1 MDYQNL
7 MEELKETSEALKQSN
22 EKTKMLEEDIDSLQ
36 KQIVSLQEQVSY
48 ANHQFNTASHQLDL
62 IQHSVFWRTTLPLR
76 SALQKVKGK
85 ARSVRSLRLAYNGA
99 RILKNQGV
107 KGIFHRSRDK
117 AILKKYHYSP
127 AKYASFLSEED
138 FLIQL
143 RDPNPPKIK
152 ISILVPL
159 YNTPKGFL
167 KEMLDSVC
175 YQTYPNWELCLADG
189 SDSNHAYVEKICR
202 QRASKDS
209 RIRYQKLS
217 ENKGISE
224 NTNQCA
230 EMATGEYIALLDHDD
245 VLMPSALY
253 EVAATLEQNSDI
265 DVVYTDENRLKNHQ
279 FYAPFHKPDWS
290 LDLLYSQMYIGH
302 LLVFRKGLLSDQKLF
317 NAQYNGAQ
325 DYDLML
331 RLSEKAEVIHHI
343 PKCLYAWREHEESTS
358 VNADSKPYA
367 HEAGLNALNDHLK
380 RKYGDKAYA
389 ESGKYLFTFIPR
401 FRLLNENP
409 KISIIM
415 PMKDHADLSKRC
427 VDSIL
432 EKSTYSNYEILILD
446 NRSQEQ
452 ETFEWFKSAEAK
464 DSRVKVCTADFE
476 FNWSKLNNFGMEQAD
491 GDIYIFLN
499 NDMEVISEDWME
511 RLAENA
517 LRDDVGVV
525 GALLLYPDDTIQHA
539 GVVVGMNYWADHVF
553 KGLPPVHTMGPFISP
568 MLTRNVSA
576 VTGACMAVS
585 KKAVE
590 AIGLFDTE
598 FIICG
603 SDIEYCIRAN
613 NKGLSVIYNPNVML
627 YHHESKS
634 RSSYIPEID
643 FTLSNKVYQRYR
655 ESYDPYFNPSLDIN
669 SIIPSVGGNV
679 PVHTENCISEAS
691 LVYEASPFT
700 PRKDSLL
707 GEDLRINLLVPSIKD
722 EHIFGGISTALKI
735 FENICENLNVKRRI
749 IITDID
755 ADKKDA
761 AKFSDFV
768 MVPHQKES
776 NAFAQIV
783 NYSCRPGKSLP
794 VGKRDVFMATAW
806 WTAYPTQD
814 VIQWQEK
821 NWGEKNKLI
830 YLIQDFEPFF
840 YPWSSHFSMAES
852 TYKMDIPV
860 IAIFNSYLLMEYFKL
875 NQYQFYKELYF
886 DPTMNA
892 KLLASLT
899 DAPSYKRKKQII
911 FYGRPSAPRNA
922 FEMVI
927 KALKLWSEQQSNI
940 KDWTIYSVGEKHE
953 TVDLGNGIKI
963 VSLGKLSLNGYI
975 DLMKETYAAV
985 SLMVSPHPS
994 YPPLEM
1000 SSYGIKTIT
1009 NCYANKD
1016 LTGFNDNIISLK
1028 DYSPAKIAEALLKV
1042 CDKYQEDCP
1051 ISVNPE
1057 YCSQKDIFSDIALE
1071 IKKEF

>member
-1 MDYQNL
+1 MDYENL
-7 MEELKETSEALKQSN
+7 KKELTETSKELEQSKQ
-22 EKTKMLEEDIDSLQ
+22 KGKLLEDDIDLLQ
-36 KQIVSLQEQVSY
+36 KQIVSLQEQVAH
-48 ANHQFNTASHQLDL
+48 ANQQYNAASHQLDL

-76 SALQKVKGK
+76 TTLQKVKGRL
-85 ARSVRSLRLAYNGA
+85 RSIRGLRILYNGA
-99 RILKNQGV
+99 KILKNQGIR
-107 KGIFHRSRDK
+107 GILNRFRDK
-117 AILKKYHYSP
+117 AILKKYHFSP
-127 AKYASFLSEED
+127 AKYVPFISETD
-138 FLIQL
+138 FLTQL
-143 RDPNPPKIK
+143 RDPNPPQIK

-159 YNTPKGFL
+159 YNTPKQFL

-175 YQTYPNWELCLADG
+175 YQTYRNWELCLADG
-189 SDSNHAYVEKICR
+189 SDAEHSYVGKICR
-202 QRASKDS
+202 QYASADS

-217 ENKGISE
+217 ENRGISD

-245 VLMPSALY
+245 ILLPSALY
-253 EVAATLEQNSDI
+253 EVANTLDKYSDI
-265 DVVYTDENRLKNHQ
+265 DVVYSDENRLKGNQ
-279 FYAPFHKPDWS
+279 LYAPFHKPDWS

-302 LLVFRKGLLSDQKLF
+302 LLVFKNGLLPDKKLF
-317 NAQYNGAQ
+317 FHQYNGAQ

-331 RLSEKAEVIHHI
+331 RLSEAAKRIYHI
-343 PKCLYAWREHEESTS
+343 PKCLYAWREHEQSTS
-358 VNADSKPYA
+358 INADSKPYA
-367 HEAGLNALNDHLK
+367 HEAGLQALNDHLK
-380 RKYGDKAYA
+380 RKYGEKAYA

-401 FRLLNENP
+401 FDLLKQEP

-415 PMKDHADLSKRC
+415 PMKDHADLSAKC

-432 EKSTYSNYEILILD
+432 DKSSYKNYEILILD

-452 ETFEWFKSAEAK
+452 ETFEWFKAIEAK
-464 DSRVKVCTADFE
+464 DRRVKVCTADFE

-491 GDIYIFLN
+491 GEIYIFLN
-499 NDMEVISEDWME
+499 NDMEVISEDWLE

-517 LRDDVGVV
+517 LREDVGVV

-553 KGLPPVHTMGPFISP
+553 KGLPPVHTIGPFISP
-568 MLTRNVSA
+568 MLTRDVSA

-590 AIGLFDTE
+590 KIGLFDTE

-613 NKGLSVIYNPNVML
+613 ERGLSVIYNPNVML
-627 YHHESKS
+627 YHYESKS
-634 RSSYIPEID
+634 RSTYIPEID
-643 FTLSNKVYQRYR
+643 FTLSDKVYQKYR
-655 ESYDPYFNPSLDIN
+655 EGYDPYFNPRLDIN
-669 SIIPSVGGNV
+669 STVPSVGENV
-679 PVHTENCISEAS
+679 VYPSENCISEAS

-700 PRKDSLL
+700 PRQDSLL
-707 GEDLRINLLVPSIKD
+707 GDDLRFNLLVPSIKD

-735 FENICENLNVKRRI
+735 FENICKTLNVKQRI
-749 IITDID
+749 IITDIE

-761 AKFSDFV
+761 EKFANFV

-776 NAFAQIV
+776 NAPAQIV

-794 VGKRDVFMATAW
+794 VGKRDVFVATAW
-806 WTAYPTQD
+806 WTAYPTQE
-814 VIQWQEK
+814 VIRWQKEL
-821 NWGEKNKLI
+821 WGQENKLI

-860 IAIFNSYLLMEYFKL
+860 IAIFNSYLLMEYFKQ
-875 NQYQFYKELYF
+875 NHYQFYKEIYF
-886 DPTMNA
+886 DPTMNG
-892 KLLASLT
+892 KLLASLQ
-899 DAPSYKRKKQII
+899 DAPSYPRKKQII

-927 KALKLWSEQQSNI
+927 KALKLWSEKQDSV
-940 KDWTIYSVGEKHE
+940 KEWTVYSVGEKHD

-963 VSLGKLSLNGYI
+963 VSLGKLSLDGYI
-975 DLMKETYAAV
+975 NLMKETYAAI

-1016 LTGFNDNIISLK
+1016 LTGFNDNIVSLK
-1028 DYSPAKIAEALLKV
+1028 DYSPAKIADSLLKL
-1042 CDKYQEDCP
+1042 CKNYNEDGP
-1051 ISVNPE
+1051 ISINE
-1057 YCSQKDIFSDIALE
+1057 NYCSQKDIFTDIALE